1 MKSKQFENDESF
13 YSRNRVVAPEII
25 NHHCRF
31 AGQTVNEITMAKA
44 ANTATNDAD
53 EPLNPA
59 STEIEARERM
69 EAVLPTIP
77 ITARPRIVRMM

>member
-1 MKSKQFENDESF
+1 
-13 YSRNRVVAPEII
+13 
-25 NHHCRF
+25 
-31 AGQTVNEITMAKA
+31 MAKA

-77 ITARPRIVRMM
+77 ITARPRIVCMRDQKKPAIN